1 MNNITVLIVEDQ
13 RLVAEHIRATLEKK
27 NMIVAGIFD
36 HGEDALEFLKMNR
49 PDIILMDIEL
59 KGALDGISTAKM
71 VHDLY
76 PTPVIYLTEYKDDK
90 TLDRAKKTLPANY
103 LTKPFQE
110 PDLLRAIELA
120 FYTSTATNPTVKTV
134 LERDV
139 FLRTEN
145 QHFIKLPLREILY
158 LKADRAYCKLITRNK
173 EYIITNSMNHVH
185 EQINHPDF
193 VKVHR
198 SYVININQITA
209 IEGRTV
215 KIGVDVIQMNDEAF
229 AGLMTSI
236 KVIK

>member
-13 RLVAEHIRATLEKK
+13 RLVAEHIRVTLEKK
-27 NMIVAGIFD
+27 NMVVAGVFD
-36 HGEDALEFLKMNR
+36 QGEDALEFLKLNR

-59 KGALDGISTAKM
+59 KGALDGISTAKI

-76 PTPVIYLTEYKDDK
+76 PIPVIYLTEYKDDK

-103 LTKPFQE
+103 LTKPFHE

-120 FYTSTATNPTVKTV
+120 FYNSTAANPIVKTV

-145 QHFIKLPLREILY
+145 QHFIKLPLQEIFY

-215 KIGVDVIQMNDEAF
+215 KIGGDVIQMNDEAF
-229 AGLMTSI
+229 AALMNSI